1 MGKARESLRL
11 LAPGATVFVSSAC
24 VMVLGL
30 VASRLVARDL
40 GSSLYTWTSVI
51 GIMLAGISVGT
62 YAGGRI
68 ADRYHPRRALAVLFG
83 ASSAA
88 CVAAVIL
95 NNAIGGWLWLW
106 RLNWPLH
113 TLIHVSLTFLL
124 PSALLGT
131 IAPVVTKIALDR
143 GLSAGRTI
151 GILCA
156 WGAAGGIVGTFAAGF
171 YLIPAFGSTILL
183 WSVGAAMLV
192 LAVLYWVSCWTVYL
206 WAAIFAALATM
217 GVAGS
222 DWAQSAG
229 ASMLLRERADPN
241 TLYAA
246 ETPYCRVA
254 VRRISWRPDRRVLL
268 QGRLECGE
276 VVMGDAASLHAFS
289 TRVFAAL
296 THGLAGD
303 HKKPSM
309 LLLGSGGYVFARH
322 LEVSWP
328 DSLVEVIEPDPGVT
342 RAAMAAFD
350 LDRNTAIQ
358 IVRMGARNYVDQLL
372 RQEPT
377 GGVAKRYDFIYAD
390 VMNGGSVPTELVT
403 KEFNDRIASL
413 LSADGVY
420 MTNLT
425 DTQES
430 GRFLGAVVNTLGRT
444 FASVCVVAEAGSLR
458 SVPESFVVVAAKR
471 KLDVA
476 AILNGQDRHVKSLLL
491 NESEMADLRDRCDN
505 LTLTDDYA
513 PVENLLAPAVR
524 QGEDE
529 ALSRKYFDRARALQ
543 AEGQADLRRAQA
555 LARDHRD
562 SENAEARKQGV
573 EKYRQS
579 IDGYTQAAKWSS
591 SVAIRSCYEI
601 GMMRMEM
608 DEPQE
613 AVRAFADAVK
623 CHKEAGMQD
632 GDIAVVHMQLGLL
645 LRRAGK
651 AKEGH
656 RQLEEAARWF
666 RIELER
672 DPLAVTAWEQLGDT
686 LAFADDMKGASEAFE
701 KALSLEPGYLPHYE
715 KLARS
720 LERQG
725 RYAEALDVA
734 RRQMTL
740 LKKLGR
746 REEIAQLTPYI
757 ELLEYRKAK
766 QRL

>member
-1 MGKARESLRL
+1 MGKARECLRL
-11 LAPGATVFVSSAC
+11 LTPGATVFVSSGC
-24 VMVLGL
+24 VMILGL
-30 VASRLVARDL
+30 VASRLVAQDL

-51 GIMLAGISVGT
+51 GIMLAGISAGT

-95 NNAIGGWLWLW
+95 NHAVGDWLWLW
-106 RLNWPLH
+106 RLIWPLH
-113 TLIHVSLTFLL
+113 VLIHVSLVLLL
-124 PSALLGT
+124 PAALLGT
-131 IAPVVTKIALDR
+131 VAPVIAKIALDR
-143 GLSAGRTI
+143 GPSAGRTI

-156 WGAAGGIVGTFAAGF
+156 WGAAGGIVGIFAAGF
-171 YLIPAFGSTILL
+171 FLIPAFGSTIIL
-183 WSVGAAMLV
+183 WSIGAAMLV
-192 LAVLYWVSCWTVYL
+192 LAVLYWISCWTVYL

-217 GVAGS
+217 GVAGG
-222 DWAQSAG
+222 DWAESAG

-246 ETPYCRVA
+246 ETPFCRVA
-254 VRRISWRPDRRVLL
+254 VRRVSRRPDRRVLV
-268 QGRLECGE
+268 QDRLERGE
-276 VVMGDAASLHAFS
+276 VVMGDAAGLHAFS

-303 HKKPSM
+303 RKKPSM
-309 LLLGSGGYVFARH
+309 LLLGSSGYVFARH
-322 LEVSWP
+322 IKVFWP

-342 RAAMAAFD
+342 RAAMAAFG
-350 LDRNTAIQ
+350 LDRNTTIKTICA
-358 IVRMGARNYVDQLL
+358 GARDYADQLQW
-372 RQEPT
+372 REQA
-377 GGVAKRYDFIYAD
+377 GGAAKRYDFIYAD
-390 VMNGGSVPTELVT
+390 MMNDGSVPPELVT

-413 LSADGVY
+413 LAEDGIYVA
-420 MTNLT
+420 NLT

-430 GRFLGAVVNTLGRT
+430 GRFLGAIVNTLEQT
-444 FASVCVVAEAGSLR
+444 FANVCVIAGPGILR
-458 SVPESFVVVAAKR
+458 SVPESSVVVAAER
-471 KLDVA
+471 KLDIA
-476 AILNGQDRHVKSLLL
+476 AILSGQDGHLKFRHL
-491 NESEMADLRDRCDN
+491 NESEMADLRDRCGSRI
-505 LTLTDDYA
+505 LTDDCV
-513 PVENLLAPAVR
+513 PIENLLAPAVR
-524 QGEDE
+524 QGADE
-529 ALSRKYFDRARALQ
+529 VLSHKYFDKARALQ
-543 AEGQADLRRAQA
+543 MEGHADLLAAQA
-555 LARDHRD
+555 LAHGHRD
-562 SENAEARKQGV
+562 SESVEARRQGI
-573 EKYRQS
+573 EKYRRS
-579 IDGYTQAAKWSS
+579 IDVYTQAAKWGS
-591 SVAIRSCYEI
+591 SVAIRSYYEI

-613 AVRAFADAVK
+613 AVHAFADAIK
-623 CHKEAGMQD
+623 CHDGAGMQE
-632 GDIAVVHMQLGLL
+632 GDIAAVHMQLGLL

-651 AKEGH
+651 PRDGH
-656 RQLEEAARWF
+656 KQLEEAARWF
-666 RIELER
+666 RVELER

-734 RRQMTL
+734 RRQMAL
-740 LKKLGR
+740 LKKSGQQ
-746 REEIAQLTPYI
+746 EPMAQLTPYI